1 MKTVEIKG
9 VWLLKDTGHNG
20 NAIRVVVET
29 ADGVK
34 HVAIELRDDP
44 DLRRHVG
51 GGS

>member
-20 NAIRVVVET
+20 NAAGDST
-29 ADGVK
+29 T
-34 HVAIELRDDP
+34 AIELRDDP